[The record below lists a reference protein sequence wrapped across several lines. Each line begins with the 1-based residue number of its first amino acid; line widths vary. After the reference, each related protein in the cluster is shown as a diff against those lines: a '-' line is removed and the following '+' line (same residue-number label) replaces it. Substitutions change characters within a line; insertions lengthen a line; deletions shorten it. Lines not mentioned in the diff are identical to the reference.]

1 MVDITENDC
10 KIILQREINLS
21 SVPKIINFT
30 VEKIGSYLG
39 FLGAYY
45 RLKIVCEVHGKLQ
58 EFIYFVKCLP
68 TNNEKQKNMLIE
80 SGIFLKEVHLYQK
93 LMPKLTNNFKAG
105 EKEGQY

>member
-1 MVDITENDC
+1 MVDISENDC
-10 KIILQREINLS
+10 KIILQREIYFISAPRVIEFN
-21 SVPKIINFT
+21 

-45 RLKIVCEVHGKLQ
+45 RLKIVCELDGKLQ

-68 TNNEKQKNMLIE
+68 THNEKQKKMLIE

-93 LMPKLTNNFKAG
+93 LMPKLTNNFKIG
-105 EKEGQY
+105 N